1 VVNKHIRKIK
11 PKTFWGREVGFL
23 GETRLLGVRFIY
35 AHLLIAKYFAF
46 IVRSFVVLSTAL
58 SGKVK
63 AHPLHG
69 DSQSLIP
76 AKLVMGLSY

>member
-1 VVNKHIRKIK
+1 VCVTDWLNPVAKTIVVN
-11 PKTFWGREVGFL
+11 
-23 GETRLLGVRFIY
+23 
-35 AHLLIAKYFAF
+35 IAKYLAF

-63 AHPLHG
+63 DHPLHG

>member
-1 VVNKHIRKIK
+1 VGVTDWLNPVAKTIVVN
-11 PKTFWGREVGFL
+11 
-23 GETRLLGVRFIY
+23 
-35 AHLLIAKYFAF
+35 IAKYFAF

-63 AHPLHG
+63 AHPWQG
-69 DSQSLIP
+69 DSQSFIP